1 MYKKWFMVFI
11 ITLVTF
17 TMANV
22 EASSSPY
29 KTLESTQL
37 KVSASS
43 KAKTIQTLKV
53 NTNVS
58 LISTQNGWAH
68 IQVGK
73 TRGYVPFKSVLPLE
87 IPIKDHGFNQVM
99 TYKGTDIASVS
110 GKSAKIAPA
119 LLPFFKQN
127 AAALRSTLAKPII
140 ENNTIVGFHTL
151 TIGFFVPVDK
161 TFTLDKQ
168 AASRIDS
175 LSLQVRKNIT
185 VTTAGPLRQV
195 VLNASPYFAPST
207 EERMNVTLN
216 GPIRQFHS
224 DGVFNLKGKGR
235 IDRWDVAKETL
246 YSFSIQAHYNGEIG
260 YLNMKN
266 EDGMVRG
273 SNTFT
278 VHAVSG
284 PSKASVIDGTNGVLG
299 TTKVTKIIQGK
310 RMGNEEKVINQ
321 MWPKVTAAQ
330 LERLLNQL
338 NIPHSPERMDA
349 YVKAFTQNH
358 SADANKRLVA
368 SREDVSFIVRTVD
381 TVLSMRQSS
390 PPYVSID
397 NGRVTVKTNHLVRK
411 RSESP
416 ASYKR
421 SVTAVIKDDVLYSIT
436 FKREE
441 DPTIDFKAYEH
452 DNGRYIT
459 TTSPGSYRVITIDDN
474 MVKGFTYDIQQQA
487 ELDQQYGKGYFELV
501 RLNENAPKSYNQPA
515 PVFEAKIVK
524 HGYASYLV
532 VRSNDRNWIKNV
544 HSYTLPVNKNYIAGG
559 QVISDKIDIGNWPP
573 NDSVVLSHYDGKMND
588 GLVVK
593 AYGYQNAKLK

>member
-1 MYKKWFMVFI
+1 
-11 ITLVTF
+11 
-17 TMANV
+17 
-22 EASSSPY
+22 
-29 KTLESTQL
+29 
-37 KVSASS
+37 
-43 KAKTIQTLKV
+43 
-53 NTNVS
+53 
-58 LISTQNGWAH
+58 
-68 IQVGK
+68 
-73 TRGYVPFKSVLPLE
+73 
-87 IPIKDHGFNQVM
+87 
-99 TYKGTDIASVS
+99 
-110 GKSAKIAPA
+110 
-119 LLPFFKQN
+119 
-127 AAALRSTLAKPII
+127 
-140 ENNTIVGFHTL
+140 
-151 TIGFFVPVDK
+151 
-161 TFTLDKQ
+161 
-168 AASRIDS
+168 
-175 LSLQVRKNIT
+175 
-185 VTTAGPLRQV
+185 
-195 VLNASPYFAPST
+195 
-207 EERMNVTLN
+207 
-216 GPIRQFHS
+216 
-224 DGVFNLKGKGR
+224 
-235 IDRWDVAKETL
+235 
-246 YSFSIQAHYNGEIG
+246 
-260 YLNMKN
+260 
-266 EDGMVRG
+266 
-273 SNTFT
+273 
-278 VHAVSG
+278 
-284 PSKASVIDGTNGVLG
+284 
-299 TTKVTKIIQGK
+299 
-310 RMGNEEKVINQ
+310 
-321 MWPKVTAAQ
+321 
-330 LERLLNQL
+330 
-338 NIPHSPERMDA
+338 
-349 YVKAFTQNH
+349 
-358 SADANKRLVA
+358 
-368 SREDVSFIVRTVD
+368 
-381 TVLSMRQSS
+381 MRQSS